1 MPPTDGGRES
11 CPVLLDN
18 ELDALF
24 TQALC
29 RALDDL
35 EQGAPI
41 AGPAQS
47 RGPGSV
53 LIIPPDITRIHSR
66 AGLVSGAA
74 YRELNARK
82 GWSLGAIM
90 PALGTHRPLGPE
102 EIASMFPDCPADTFI
117 PHNWRD
123 DTVELGRLEAG
134 WVETAFSG
142 GREQGGGPFH
152 MSFPVQVNRALRDG
166 HVSGARQIGAKAQPF
181 SLIVSI
187 GQVVPHEVAG
197 MANHAKNIFVGTGGP
212 DAINKSHYLG
222 ALYGL
227 ERILGQAENPVR
239 ALFDES
245 FRRHGNLLPPVLWV
259 LTVVDKDN
267 AVRGFF
273 AGFGRECFEQAAAL
287 SAQVNIVR
295 LDEPAHTIV
304 AALPADEYR
313 SLWLG
318 NKAVYRSRL
327 AIADGGEL
335 VVLAGG
341 VDCFGEDSENDALIR
356 RYGYRGEKAIRQAVE
371 NEESLS
377 SSLSAAAHL
386 IHGSSEGR
394 FTIRYCTRKSA
405 SRKFLGREEIEDVGY
420 QWGDLD
426 KVLKRY
432 GLSEPFQPD
441 TSGWKKT
448 PAGERFYFI
457 ANPALGL
464 WTTGGVYE
472 RDFTVH

>member
-1 MPPTDGGRES
+1 MEL
-11 CPVLLDN
+11 CPVLSDG
-18 ELDALF
+18 ELDSLFKEALG
-24 TQALC
+24 
-29 RALDDL
+29 RALGDL
-35 EQGAPI
+35 ERGAPI

-66 AGLVSGAA
+66 AGLVTGAA
-74 YRELNARK
+74 CRELNIRK
-82 GWSLGAIM
+82 GWSLGAIL

-102 EIASMFPDCPADTFI
+102 EIAGMFPRCPADTFI

-142 GREQGGGPFH
+142 GREQGGGPFYTD
-152 MSFPVQVNRALRDG
+152 FPVQVNRILRDG
-166 HVSGARQIGAKAQPF
+166 PGSGVRRTGEDARPF
-181 SLIVSI
+181 SLIISI

-197 MANHAKNIFVGTGGP
+197 MSNHAKNIFVGTGGP

-227 ERILGQAENPVR
+227 ERILGRAENPVR

-287 SAQVNIVR
+287 SARVNIVR
-295 LDEPAHTIV
+295 LDQPAHTIV
-304 AALPADEYR
+304 AALPPDEYR

-341 VDCFGEDSENDALIR
+341 VDCFGEDSGNDALIR
-356 RYGYRGEKAIRQAVE
+356 RYGYRGAAAIRQAVE
-371 NEESLS
+371 NGESLS

-394 FTIRYCTRKSA
+394 FTIRYCTRKSGT
-405 SRKFLGREEIEDVGY
+405 RGFLGRKDIEGVGY
-420 QWGDLD
+420 QWDDLD
-426 KVLKRY
+426 EALKRY
-432 GLSEPFQPD
+432 GLSEPFRPD
-441 TSGWKKT
+441 ASGWKKT
-448 PAGERFYFI
+448 PKGERFYFI

-464 WTTGGVYE
+464 WTTDSIEVQE
-472 RDFTVH
+472 RHWAHCP